1 GPGKVLSCD
10 HQLPGGALPWGWVV
24 VLGRWPLI
32 LYGRAPAPTLGIEL
46 AVTSCPAARCHGA
59 D

>member
-1 GPGKVLSCD
+1 MSCD

-46 AVTSCPAARCHGA
+46 EITSCPAARCHGA